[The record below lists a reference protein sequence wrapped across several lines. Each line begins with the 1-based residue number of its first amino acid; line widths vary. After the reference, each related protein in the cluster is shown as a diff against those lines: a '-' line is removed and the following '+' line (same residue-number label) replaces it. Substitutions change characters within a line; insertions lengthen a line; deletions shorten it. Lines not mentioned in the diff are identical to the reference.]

1 MPITLKNGRPVP
13 SEPDEVL
20 VETMISNDGTRTYFI
35 RTYKNSIRLTE
46 DQARFVEK
54 TLFDDLPYT
63 IEDDD
68 DNPEPPTEE
77 GLKDDP
83 EIMSAFKKQRE
94 ARRLD

>member
-1 MPITLKNGRPVP
+1 MPKTLKNGR
-13 SEPDEVL
+13 L
-20 VETMISNDGTRTYFI
+20 VI

-68 DNPEPPTEE
+68 DNPEPPTEK

-94 ARRLD
+94 GRRSE